1 MERIINNKGATST
14 GRTFIINNQRLFI
27 SCSYHLNATAQSRCQ
42 FVRIVMNET
51 HHHHVQ
57 MVVLLL
63 LLLC

>member
-1 MERIINNKGATST
+1 MERIINNKGATT
-14 GRTFIINNQRLFI
+14 GRTFIINNQQLFI
-27 SCSYHLNATAQSRCQ
+27 SCTYHLNATAQSRCQ
-42 FVRIVMNET
+42 FVRIVINET

>member
-14 GRTFIINNQRLFI
+14 GRTFIINNHQLFI
-27 SCSYHLNATAQSRCQ
+27 SCSYHLNATAQCRRQ
-42 FVRIVMNET
+42 FIRIVINET